1 MTCSSGVIRRIAGD
15 GYDVQTGFDRSGTN
29 LDISRLE
36 MPMTL
41 ADSPA
46 GWTE

>member
-15 GYDVQTGFDRSGTN
+15 GYDVQTGFDRSGTS

-36 MPMTL
+36 ML